1 MQISGRE
8 VLGPFSEKGGARWV
22 VVTPGWG
29 EIEGG
34 GSTPDEASWLA
45 VAELP
50 PAVPALQVYGPDETT
65 PLVSPVCPQKGN
77 FARGVLKT
85 FNLLS

>member
-1 MQISGRE
+1 M
-8 VLGPFSEKGGARWV
+8 

-29 EIEGG
+29 EIEGGG

-50 PAVPALQVYGPDETT
+50 PH
-65 PLVSPVCPQKGN
+65 
-77 FARGVLKT
+77 ARGGPG
-85 FNLLS
+85 LSVGLYWATLPT